1 MTEYIV
7 LIPGNETEW
16 AEADEA
22 ERERVYGLHQKFAA
36 ALAERGHTV
45 TGGAE
50 LRPSSEARTVRAGSD
65 GLAITDGPYAESVE
79 QLSGFYTIKSD
90 DLDDLLQV
98 VGILT
103 EGETG
108 ARGPPARGRLVR
120 SRVTAPS

>member
-7 LIPGNETEW
+7 LIPGDEARW
-16 AEADEA
+16 AAADEA

-50 LRPSSEARTVRAGSD
+50 LRPSSEAHTVRASGD
-65 GLAITDGPYAESVE
+65 GLTITDGPYAESVE

-90 DLDDLLQV
+90 DLDDLLH
-98 VGILT
+98 
-103 EGETG
+103 
-108 ARGPPARGRLVR
+108 
-120 SRVTAPS
+120 RVIR

>member
-7 LIPGNETEW
+7 LIPGNEAQW

-50 LRPSSEARTVRAGSD
+50 LLPSSKARTVRAGSD
-65 GLAITDGPYAESVE
+65 GLVITDGPYAESVE

-108 ARGPPARGRLVR
+108 LEVRPLAGGSSGPA
-120 SRVTAPS
+120 